1 MTEAQYDPAKAQAA
15 PEKFVVITGCSG
27 GGKSSLLSEL
37 AARGYRTFPEP
48 GRQIVKEQTAIGR
61 PNIIADDPVLF
72 GELCIART
80 LHRMIEVA
88 DAPGAVFFDRTHI
101 DPLSYYTDNPAAEPA
116 HWRRAAEVFR
126 FHHTVFFVPPWRE
139 IFEQDAERRHTFED
153 GLAEYP
159 VLLKNYER
167 FGYRPV
173 IIPKAAVPERADF
186 VLRQLRPSPTQR
198 FLS

>member
-15 PEKFVVITGCSG
+15 AEKFVVITGCSG
-27 GGKSSLLSEL
+27 GGKSSLLNEL

-61 PNIIADDPVLF
+61 PNIIDEDPVLF

-80 LHRMIEVA
+80 LNRMIEAA
-88 DAPGAVFFDRTHI
+88 DAPGPMFFDRAHI
-101 DPLSYYTDNPAAEPA
+101 DALSYYSDNLADEPP

-126 FHHTVFFVPPWRE
+126 LHPTVFFVPPWPE
-139 IFEQDAERRHTFED
+139 IFRQDAERRHTLED
-153 GLAEYP
+153 AVAEYP
-159 VLLKNYER
+159 LLLNNYER

-173 IIPKAAVPERADF
+173 IVPKAPVLARADF
-186 VLRQLRPSPTQR
+186 VLRRLTDHPTSR
-198 FLS
+198 SE